1 MTDFEPFMMRSG
13 LIGDDLNITDKAFL
27 LASSDIFAD
36 FVFDACDLIQEHNK
50 NTNPGKIG
58 KELMKDILKFLVLE
72 PGQIGQE
79 LNRILNQYF
88 EIQND
93 DDFIST
99 NLVNRVFAKVEFY
112 KQQLTNRIPTH
123 DIVDAMLRTHHEYHG
138 DDKEENEDEHE
149 EEHEEEDNEEDEHE
163 EEHEEEDNEEED
175 NEEENEKED
184 NEEDEKENLSCVCT
198 LCSKISLYREMTQF
212 GGFVEDPRNPFIYR
226 LVQSLQKMQDM

>member
-1 MTDFEPFMMRSG
+1 MTDFEPFTMRSG

-36 FVFDACDLIQEHNK
+36 FVFDTCALIQEHND

-72 PGQIGQE
+72 PGQIGQD

-93 DDFIST
+93 DDFINT
-99 NLVNRVFAKVEFY
+99 ILVNRVFAKVEFY

-123 DIVDAMLRTHHEYHG
+123 DIIDAMLRTHQEYEGYEEKDDEG
-138 DDKEENEDEHE
+138 DDEGNDEGNDEEGNDEEGDEDGG
-149 EEHEEEDNEEDEHE
+149 DDYGG
-163 EEHEEEDNEEED
+163 
-175 NEEENEKED
+175 
-184 NEEDEKENLSCVCT
+184 DEKENISCLCAV
-198 LCSKISLYREMTQF
+198 CSKISLYREMTQF
-212 GGFVEDPRNPFIYR
+212 GSFVEDPLNPFIYR